1 MGGVIYPPAL
11 LFCVGRTEVGE
22 LSPRQGGPVEKRRFP
37 PLSKPS
43 VLEAAPRRLDLADPD
58 EHLLTIL
65 QNLIVT
71 VAAHKGGVGK
81 TEIAK
86 ELAWLLAGVLID
98 LDWDRG
104 GASRAWGY
112 RYETRTNAPLLDA
125 MESGRTPRPLTGG
138 AFRADLVP
146 SHPDWGNN
154 QPPQDHVTTQLEKWS
169 AEWRRPMVIDTHP
182 GGGDDANP
190 SASGAIAAAHVIVV
204 PIVLETRPLEAL
216 EGMADELRAFPLL
229 IIPNMVDAAPRKM
242 VDWLQ
247 RISEA
252 YNVPVGPS
260 IGKYGWLSRRSLRMA
275 VAARTPVPAKN
286 RQFVNEITDVARAVL
301 TYAQKAK
308 NAHE

>member
-1 MGGVIYPPAL
+1 
-11 LFCVGRTEVGE
+11 
-22 LSPRQGGPVEKRRFP
+22 LSNPFV
-37 PLSKPS
+37 S
-43 VLEAAPRRLDLADPD
+43 EATRRLGISDHD
-58 EHLLTIL
+58 EQVIATL
-65 QNLIVT
+65 QNLIVAI
-71 VAAHKGGVGK
+71 AAHKGGVGK

-98 LDWDRG
+98 FDWDRG

-125 MESGRTPRPLTGG
+125 MENSRTPRPLTGG

-154 QPPQDHVTTQLEKWS
+154 QPPQDHVTAQLEKWS
-169 AEWRRPMVIDTHP
+169 AEWRRPLVVDTHP

-190 SASGAIAAAHVIVV
+190 SASGAIAAAHVVLV
-204 PIVLETRPLEAL
+204 PTVLETRPLEAL

-247 RISEA
+247 RISET
-252 YNVPVGPS
+252 YNIPVGPS

-286 RQFVNEITDVARAVL
+286 RPFVDEITDVARAVI
-301 TYAQKAK
+301 TYTRKA
-308 NAHE
+308 NHE

>member
-1 MGGVIYPPAL
+1 MLDVDNSPQVGDAL
-11 LFCVGRTEVGE
+11 
-22 LSPRQGGPVEKRRFP
+22 
-37 PLSKPS
+37 
-43 VLEAAPRRLDLADPD
+43 RRLGLEPTPQLVA
-58 EHLLTIL
+58 TL
-65 QNLIVT
+65 QDLIVT

-86 ELAWLLAGVLID
+86 EVAWLLNAVLID

-125 MESGRTPRPLTGG
+125 MDTGRTPRPLTGG
-138 AFRADLVP
+138 PFRADLVP

-154 QPPQDHVTTQLEKWS
+154 QPQDEFVASQLEKWS
-169 AEWRRPMVIDTHP
+169 AEWRRPLVVDTHP
-182 GGGDDANP
+182 GGGENANP
-190 SASGAIAAAHVIVV
+190 SASGAIAAAHVVVV

-216 EGMADELRAFPLL
+216 EGMADELRAFTLL

-247 RISEA
+247 RISST
-252 YNVPVGPS
+252 YSLTVGPPIS
-260 IGKYGWLSRRSLRMA
+260 KYGWLSRRTLRMA

-286 RQFVNEITDVARAVL
+286 RPFVDEVTAVARAIIS
-301 TYAQKAK
+301 YAI
-308 NAHE
+308 NAREN

>member
-1 MGGVIYPPAL
+1 VGYVLDVNGNSQFGHALERFGVEPESQL
-11 LFCVGRTEVGE
+11 
-22 LSPRQGGPVEKRRFP
+22 
-37 PLSKPS
+37 
-43 VLEAAPRRLDLADPD
+43 AATLQRLV
-58 EHLLTIL
+58 
-65 QNLIVT
+65 VT

-86 ELAWLLAGVLID
+86 ELAWLLGGVLVD
-98 LDWDRG
+98 FDWDRG

-125 MESGRTPRPLTGG
+125 MEIGRTPRPLIGG

-154 QPPQDHVTTQLEKWS
+154 QPEIEYVTGQVEKWS
-169 AEWRRPMVIDTHP
+169 AEWGRPVVIDTHP

-190 SASGAIAAAHVIVV
+190 SASGAIAAANIVVV

-229 IIPNMVDAAPRKM
+229 IIPNMVDAVPRRM
-242 VDWLQ
+242 LAWLE
-247 RISEA
+247 RISED
-252 YNVPVGPS
+252 YEIPVGPS

-286 RQFVNEITDVARAVL
+286 RQFVDEITAVARAIINYTRKVGEHV
-301 TYAQKAK
+301 
-308 NAHE
+308 NA